1 MVGTF
6 RRYVRVCAGVAA
18 SADQNIVPFARFIR
32 EEMSVDSCQNPTR
45 AKPAAAS
52 AEADI
57 GAETPESD
65 PNPEGLDAASPEP
78 PSAAERGRNLAG
90 M

>member
-1 MVGTF
+1 
-6 RRYVRVCAGVAA
+6 VAA

-45 AKPAAAS
+45 AKPAAS

-65 PNPEGLDAASPEP
+65 PNPEGLDAASPEL